1 MASTD
6 QRFVKVARFLLDGR
20 GLDVAADVRPDGIDD
35 VLEDGDV
42 DAVLLDSDGG
52 LGNALRLSNT
62 IRANRPTLPVVI
74 VGADTAE
81 RAPRASPSTTNGIR
95 WTRQSTHSPP
105 VSPRVGEVIAQS
117 EPIAA

>member
-1 MASTD
+1 MASSD

-42 DAVLLDSDGG
+42 DAILLDSDGG

-81 RAPRASPSTTNGIR
+81 RAPAGIPIYDKWDQMDEAIDALAAGIASSG
-95 WTRQSTHSPP
+95 
-105 VSPRVGEVIAQS
+105 
-117 EPIAA
+117 

>member
-1 MASTD
+1 M
-6 QRFVKVARFLLDGR
+6 ARFLLDGR

-42 DAVLLDSDGG
+42 DAVLLDSDDG

-81 RAPRASPSTTNGIR
+81 RAPAGVAIYDK
-95 WTRQSTHSPP
+95 WDQMDEAIDALAA
-105 VSPRVGEVIAQS
+105 G
-117 EPIAA
+117 IAASG